1 MVTVTKTD
9 IALLAHLY
17 RRAGFGATRAQL
29 EQQAT
34 RPYGDVVEDL
44 VNPERFPE
52 PDDELLQRYYPH
64 LHANKDNPG
73 VWNGR
78 WFYRMINSERP
89 LEEKMT
95 LFWHG
100 VFATGWTKS
109 EHTPTMVDHMQMLRS
124 NGLANFRTLLL
135 ELARNP
141 AMIYWL
147 DNSEN
152 HGDSIN
158 ENFGREILELF
169 SMGIGNY
176 TEDDIK
182 NAARAFTGWSFTQ
195 PLPLY
200 PFGHYGSQFRYLPQ
214 DHDDGEKTFLGHTGN
229 FNGEDIIEIIV
240 KQDATAR
247 FICRHLYNFFVA
259 DEPQVPSW
267 SIEPPQDEAAVQVLV
282 DAFHDSDGDI
292 RHVMKTLFNSEFFKK
307 ARYTHV
313 KSPAEFVAGTLKL
326 AGAYREVDLGLNEL
340 EGTLIAMGQKLM
352 DPPSVEGWHTGK
364 EWVDGGTL
372 TERVNYAVGIFSDA
386 SKPGIAEIVSRIK
399 ADGSPVSPDS
409 FVDQAVELMG
419 PVNVADTTRQS
430 LADTAAEE
438 GDLKFGTKK
447 ESEQSER
454 RIVRMLQLIVASRE
468 FQFA

>member
-1 MVTVTKTD
+1 MVTATKTD

-17 RRAGFGATRAQL
+17 RRAGFGATRDVL

-34 RPYGDVVEDL
+34 RPYEDVVEDL
-44 VNPERFPE
+44 VNPERHPE
-52 PDDELLQRYYPH
+52 PDDELIRRYYPQ

-89 LEEKMT
+89 LEEKMM

-109 EHTPTMVDHMQMLRS
+109 EHTPTMVDHMEMLRT
-124 NGLANFRTLLL
+124 NCLANFRTLLL
-135 ELARNP
+135 ELSRNP

-158 ENFGREILELF
+158 ENYGREILELF

-182 NAARAFTGWSFTQ
+182 TAARAFTGWSFTQ

-200 PFGHYGSQFRYLPQ
+200 PFGHYNSVFRYVPE
-214 DHDDGEKTFLGHTGN
+214 DHDDGEKTFLGQTGN

-240 KQDATAR
+240 KEEATAR
-247 FICRHLYNFFVA
+247 FISRHIYNVFVA
-259 DEPQVPSW
+259 DEPQVPAW
-267 SIEPPQDEAAVQVLV
+267 NIQPPQDEAAVQVLV
-282 DAFHDSDGDI
+282 DAFRNSGGDI
-292 RHVMKTLFNSEFFKK
+292 RQVMRVLFNSDFFKQ

-326 AGAYREVDLGLNEL
+326 AGAYREVDLGLSDL
-340 EGTLIAMGQKLM
+340 EGTMIAMGQKLM

-386 SKPGIAEIVSRIK
+386 TKPGVAEIIDRIRG
-399 ADGSPVSPDS
+399 DGSSVSPES
-409 FVDQAVELMG
+409 FVGQAVDLMG
-419 PVNVADTTRQS
+419 PVNVADITRQS
-430 LADTAAEE
+430 LVDTAAED
-438 GDLKFGTKK
+438 GDLKFGTDGESK
-447 ESEQSER
+447 ESER